1 MCGESLISRFQAIL
15 SLLMKKGS
23 FVLIKS
29 VPGLETS
36 ISLFSSQEGVRQGK
50 QRKEARLVL
59 EHKRHHFLSS
69 IYDVDWRTI
78 IALHPSYIED
88 VAESIKKLRGNHIT
102 TILLL
107 TLQLSHFIRE
117 EETVSL
123 VVMQKEEEGERKG

>member
-1 MCGESLISRFQAIL
+1 MTLIDEPE
-15 SLLMKKGS
+15 LL
-23 FVLIKS
+23 
-29 VPGLETS
+29 
-36 ISLFSSQEGVRQGK
+36 
-50 QRKEARLVL
+50 
-59 EHKRHHFLSS
+59 
-69 IYDVDWRTI
+69 
-78 IALHPSYIED
+78 LHPSYIED

>member
-69 IYDVDWRTI
+69 IYDVD
-78 IALHPSYIED
+78 
-88 VAESIKKLRGNHIT
+88 
-102 TILLL
+102 
-107 TLQLSHFIRE
+107 
-117 EETVSL
+117 
-123 VVMQKEEEGERKG
+123 